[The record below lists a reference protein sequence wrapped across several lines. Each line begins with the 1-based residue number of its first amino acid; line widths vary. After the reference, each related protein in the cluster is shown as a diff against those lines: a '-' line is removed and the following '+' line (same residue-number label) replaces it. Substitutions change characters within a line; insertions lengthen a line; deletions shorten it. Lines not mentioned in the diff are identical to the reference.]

1 MGRKGQSANLRPLLR
16 FWSQTMKPRVVI
28 THWVHPEVAELL
40 NPQCVLLSNPT
51 RESLLPEEILRR
63 TKDAQAIM
71 VFMPDRIDEAFLRAC
86 PNLEIVSAALK
97 GYDNFDVEACTRH
110 GVWFCI
116 VKESLTVPTAELAI
130 GLLIAVT
137 RRLLSGDRII
147 RSGRFRG
154 WRPQLYGM
162 GLSGRTLGLIG
173 MGAVGQAVARR
184 AVGLEMKVLYQDVI
198 ALPKKKEEA
207 WGLTSVPLEDL
218 LARSDF
224 VMPLVPLKADTF
236 HLINS
241 RTIAR
246 MKPGSYL
253 INICRGS
260 VVDERAVAQALASG
274 HLAGYA
280 ADVFEMEDWARV
292 DRPRSIP
299 QSLLD
304 DTDHTFFTPHLG
316 SAVDQIRREITLE
329 AARHILQAMDGQK
342 PDGAVN
348 SPVTKEIRP
357 GKNGVLNS

>member
-1 MGRKGQSANLRPLLR
+1 
-16 FWSQTMKPRVVI
+16 MKPRVVI

-86 PNLEIVSAALK
+86 PNLKIVSAALK

-110 GVWFCI
+110 GVWFSI

-184 AVGLEMKVLYQDVI
+184 AVGLEMEVLYQDVI

-224 VMPLVPLKADTF
+224 VMPLVPLKVDTF

-260 VVDERAVAQALASG
+260 VVDEPAVAQALASG

-299 QSLLD
+299 QALLD

-316 SAVDQIRREITLE
+316 SAVDEIRREITRE
-329 AARHILQAMDGQK
+329 AARHILQALDGRK

-357 GKNGVLNS
+357 GKNGMLNS